1 MKKIETSKVAKKLD
15 LRRKEVLP
23 LKSGARAGSWSGG
36 STGTDATC
44 EPCGETGDFC

>member
-1 MKKIETSKVAKKLD
+1 MKIEAAKPAKKLD

-36 STGTDATC
+36 STGTDVSC
-44 EPCGETGDFC
+44 QGETDYC